1 MGKTIIDKIW
11 DQHVVKPINKQ
22 VDVLF
27 IDRHY
32 IHEVTSPQAFSGLN
46 ERGIKVLFPER
57 TSATADHNVP
67 TLDQHLPIEDDLSRN
82 QVETLIRNC
91 AEHGIELF
99 GIGHPQNGIVHVI
112 GPEIGLTQPGMT
124 IVCGDSHTSTH
135 GAFGAIAFG
144 IGTSQVEQ
152 VLASQCLILE
162 RPKRMKIEVNG
173 ELGRAVMA
181 KDVILYIISRMG
193 TEGATGHFVEFAGS
207 VFEAMSMEE
216 RMTVCNMS
224 IEMGARGGLVGID
237 QTTID
242 YVQSRVVLTDE
253 KIEYWKSLNTDA
265 DAQFD
270 AIVSLDAS
278 TIQPMVTTGTSPD
291 TGININSK
299 ISTSDKNSS
308 KGLAYMGFDS
318 EELMVGKKI
327 DYVFI
332 GSCTNGR
339 IEDLRQVA
347 EIARGRKKANHVTV
361 WVVPGSNEVRKQAL
375 AEGLNDIFEAA
386 GFEFRAPGCSACL
399 AMNNDKIPSG
409 AICVST
415 SNRNFEGRQGDGART
430 VLASP
435 LTAAASAIEGAIVDP
450 RKILNQVVAEV
461 SSLPKI

>member
-11 DQHVVKPINKQ
+11 DQHCVESINEQ

-32 IHEVTSPQAFSGLN
+32 IHEVTSPQAFDGLR
-46 ERGIKVLFPER
+46 ERSIDVLFPER
-57 TSATADHNVP
+57 TTATADHNVP
-67 TLDQHLPIEDDLSRN
+67 TVDQHLPIEDELSRN
-82 QVETLIRNC
+82 QVETLVRNC
-91 AEHGIELF
+91 EEYGIELY

-112 GPEIGLTQPGMT
+112 GPENGLTQPGMT

-144 IGTSQVEQ
+144 IGTSQVGQ
-152 VLASQCLILE
+152 VLASQCLLLK

-173 ELGRAVMA
+173 ELGDAVMA
-181 KDVILYIISRMG
+181 KDVILYIISKLG
-193 TEGATGHFVEFAGS
+193 TEGATEHFVEFSGT
-207 VFEAMSMEE
+207 VFADMSMEE

-242 YVQSRVVLTDE
+242 YVQARVVISEE
-253 KIEYWKSLNTDA
+253 KIRHWKTLNSDPDA
-265 DAQFD
+265 EFDTVISFD
-270 AIVSLDAS
+270 ATD
-278 TIQPMVTTGTSPD
+278 IQPMVTTGTSPD
-291 TGININSK
+291 TGITINSK
-299 ISTSDKNSS
+299 INSSDKNSS

-318 EELMVGKKI
+318 EELMEGKKI

-347 EIARGRKKANHVTV
+347 KIAQGRKKADHVTV
-361 WVVPGSNEVRKQAL
+361 WVVPGSNEVKRQAL
-375 AEGLNDIFEAA
+375 AEGLHDIFEAA

-399 AMNNDKIPSG
+399 AMNNDKIPKG

-435 LTAAASAIEGAIVDP
+435 LTAAASAIHGSIVDP
-450 RKILNQVVAEV
+450 RRF
-461 SSLPKI
+461 